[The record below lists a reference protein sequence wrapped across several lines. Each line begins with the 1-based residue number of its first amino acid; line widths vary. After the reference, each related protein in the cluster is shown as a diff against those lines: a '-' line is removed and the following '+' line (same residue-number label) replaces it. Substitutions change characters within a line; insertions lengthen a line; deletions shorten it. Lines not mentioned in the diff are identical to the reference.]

1 MSPNLKLNKGNRL
14 RKITRDMFGWK
25 KTAVCDGVFVYE
37 KSSEKKEPAILIAI
51 PKSVIKSAVK
61 RNNTRRKVR
70 EIFRKNISRDVGIS
84 FVVKFK
90 GPPGKFTKE
99 LENYFKNV

>member
-1 MSPNLKLNKGNRL
+1 MSSNLKLNKENRL
-14 RKITRDMFGWK
+14 RKITREMYGWK
-25 KTAVCDGVFVYE
+25 KTAVGDEIFVYE
-37 KSSEKKEPAILIAI
+37 KGSERKEPAILIAI

-70 EIFRKNISRDVGIS
+70 EIFRKNIPRDVGIS